1 MIRYA
6 EYALTGILTVPQI
19 RVPETAE
26 SIIVSNKAERKK
38 KEEALAGI
46 FDEYY
51 DKIARYVFVRLGNRE
66 QSEDLASDVF
76 IKALKSLDSYQEWGI
91 PMQAWLFR
99 IAHNLVIDYMR
110 KVSKRETVPI
120 DTVQIAGNM
129 NPVTTTE
136 ISMEIDRVFNV
147 MGQLTPEQR
156 KVLELRFFSGLSSKE
171 TGVILNKGDGAVREM
186 QRTALEKLRKILVH
200 DK

>member
-1 MIRYA
+1 MIRYT
-6 EYALTGILTVPQI
+6 EYALADIITVPQI
-19 RVPETAE
+19 LVPEMKE

-46 FDEYY
+46 FNEYY
-51 DKIARYVFVRLGNRE
+51 DKIARYIFVRLGNRE

-76 IKALKSLDSYQEWGI
+76 IKALKSLDSYQAYGV

-110 KVSKRETVPI
+110 KVSKRKTVPI
-120 DTVQIAGNM
+120 DAVQIAGDM
-129 NPVTTTE
+129 DPVTTAE
-136 ISMEIDRVFNV
+136 INVEIERVFNV
-147 MGQLTPEQR
+147 MEQLTRGQR
-156 KVLELRFFSGLSSKE
+156 EVLELRFFGGLSSKE
-171 TGVILNKGDGAVREM
+171 AGVILNKSDGAVREM